1 MHYLL
6 EFFRVRVSW
15 PEKCGSHAQRHCVR
29 IARRPALN
37 EEYLARAKGKVEDVR
52 LLINGAAKR
61 AAELA
66 RGAKPL
72 VPTLPDDD
80 RSSLDIALLE
90 IAEGAVVIKA
100 VVA

>member
-1 MHYLL
+1 M
-6 EFFRVRVSW
+6 
-15 PEKCGSHAQRHCVR
+15 
-29 IARRPALN
+29 N
-37 EEYLARAKGKVEDVR
+37 EEYLARAKDKVDDVR

-72 VPTLPDDD
+72 VPPLPADD

>member
-1 MHYLL
+1 M
-6 EFFRVRVSW
+6 
-15 PEKCGSHAQRHCVR
+15 
-29 IARRPALN
+29 N
-37 EEYLARAKGKVEDVR
+37 EEYLARAKDKVDDVR

-90 IAEGAVVIKA
+90 IAEGVVVIKA
-100 VVA
+100 VVE

>member
-1 MHYLL
+1 M
-6 EFFRVRVSW
+6 
-15 PEKCGSHAQRHCVR
+15 
-29 IARRPALN
+29 N

-90 IAEGAVVIKA
+90 IAEGVVVIKA
-100 VVA
+100 VVE

>member
-1 MHYLL
+1 M
-6 EFFRVRVSW
+6 
-15 PEKCGSHAQRHCVR
+15 
-29 IARRPALN
+29 N
-37 EEYLARAKGKVEDVR
+37 EEYLTRAKEKVDDVR

-72 VPTLPDDD
+72 VPTLPEDE

-90 IAEGAVVIKA
+90 IAEGAIVIERN
-100 VVA
+100 

>member
-1 MHYLL
+1 
-6 EFFRVRVSW
+6 
-15 PEKCGSHAQRHCVR
+15 
-29 IARRPALN
+29 LN

-90 IAEGAVVIKA
+90 IAEGAVVIKR

>member
-1 MHYLL
+1 
-6 EFFRVRVSW
+6 
-15 PEKCGSHAQRHCVR
+15 
-29 IARRPALN
+29 LN
-37 EEYLARAKGKVEDVR
+37 EEYLARAKDKVDDVR

-90 IAEGAVVIKA
+90 IAEGVVVIKA
-100 VVA
+100 VVE

>member
-1 MHYLL
+1 
-6 EFFRVRVSW
+6 
-15 PEKCGSHAQRHCVR
+15 
-29 IARRPALN
+29 LN

>member
-1 MHYLL
+1 
-6 EFFRVRVSW
+6 
-15 PEKCGSHAQRHCVR
+15 
-29 IARRPALN
+29 LN
-37 EEYLARAKGKVEDVR
+37 EEYLARAKDKVDDVR